1 MAASTTHRHQPD
13 RVLGSFNVHLMQ
25 TCAGSHIVLSSITNT
40 WCSWPVNLQV
50 LACSWT
56 LGLDVV
62 LGAADDEM
70 TAPYPKSSC
79 HVGSV
84 ALLLLGIT
92 CWQILPMQK
101 GMSLTAIY
109 LSCRVRCSLFDGV
122 PGPREAPKTVS
133 QALGDTWLWKKVVGH
148 ARGGTPR
155 RVRFWLTAQLAARR
169 GRRQRG

>member
-1 MAASTTHRHQPD
+1 MAASTTYKHQPD

-70 TAPYPKSSC
+70 TAPYPRAHAMS
-79 HVGSV
+79 
-84 ALLLLGIT
+84 AL
-92 CWQILPMQK
+92 WH
-101 GMSLTAIY
+101 Y
-109 LSCRVRCSLFDGV
+109 YN
-122 PGPREAPKTVS
+122 
-133 QALGDTWLWKKVVGH
+133 
-148 ARGGTPR
+148 
-155 RVRFWLTAQLAARR
+155 
-169 GRRQRG
+169 

>member
-1 MAASTTHRHQPD
+1 MCWLTHCVIIKSPP
-13 RVLGSFNVHLMQ
+13 L
-25 TCAGSHIVLSSITNT
+25 
-40 WCSWPVNLQV
+40 WCSWPVNSQV
-50 LACSWT
+50 LACSET

-101 GMSLTAIY
+101 GMT
-109 LSCRVRCSLFDGV
+109 
-122 PGPREAPKTVS
+122 
-133 QALGDTWLWKKVVGH
+133 
-148 ARGGTPR
+148 
-155 RVRFWLTAQLAARR
+155 
-169 GRRQRG
+169 